1 MNKNIAKIISSM
13 LCVSM
18 LMGGVQPTYAST
30 KDTQS
35 TSSNEK
41 KEVEVLY
48 NKSAS
53 YFVTIPKT
61 ITLDSNKESS
71 YSVKVDGDIASD
83 QEVYVSPIDSI
94 GNKDGFNF
102 YMKDQSTKHP
112 KADVI
117 ADVTQNKFYWDYE
130 DAANAYEETNNNIS
144 ASDLSSGAW
153 KGTFDFEINMHRI
166 SNEKGLTL
174 STDGDVTMGLDD
186 TLQVNAYLDGTPV
199 TNEVSWSSSNSSVS
213 VEKGLL
219 KTSASAEVGDSSTI
233 TVVADTKEQLASV
246 EKALSNVGIMTAHA
260 DDTLTASFKV
270 TIVDIELS
278 SYDLYIKPGESATLN
293 ATILPLGTE
302 GTVNW
307 TRTAVSGL
315 NLKKNGNSVEI
326 FIASDMEVGKTY
338 QVVAS
343 FGDFSKVCTIHIG
356 ESAHKHT
363 YTSRVTKEPTC
374 TEAGETT
381 FTCVDGD
388 DSYTQV
394 IQPLGHNFSSE
405 YTVDKEPTHT
415 EAGSKS
421 QHCSRCDAKQN
432 VTSIPATGHK
442 YNDGVVT
449 KKPTCTEKGV
459 KTFTCVDGDHSYTEE
474 IPAIEHNYGE
484 ATYTWSSDKSTCT
497 AKRVCANDASHV
509 ETETVNTT
517 STITKNAT
525 CTTTGT
531 KTYTATFKNGAFAK
545 QTTTSTI
552 PALGH
557 DFNTEYTVDKEPTH
571 TEDGSKSQHCKRC
584 GAKQNVISISAT
596 GHIYNV
602 GIITKNPTCTEPGTK
617 TYTCIGGDHTY
628 TEEIPA
634 TGHKYGTP
642 TYTWSNDKSTC
653 TAKRVCANDA
663 SHVETET
670 VNSTNAITTKAT
682 CDKVGIKTYTAT
694 FKNSAFAKQTS
705 TSSIPATGH
714 KYGTPT
720 YTWSADGK
728 TCTAKRVCANNSSHI
743 ETENA
748 TITNKVKVNANCTTK
763 GTTTYTATFK
773 NSAFTTQTKDVQDIN
788 ALGHNYAST
797 YTIDK
802 NATCTETGSKSQHCS
817 RCGAKQNVTSI
828 PATGHKYGAVTY
840 TWSNDKST
848 CTAKRVCANDASHI
862 ETEIVNSTNAI
873 TKNAT
878 CTETGIKT
886 YTATFKNGA
895 FAKQTTTSTIPALG
909 HNFSTDYIIDKEPTH
924 TEDGSKSQH
933 CTRCGAKQNI
943 ITISA
948 TGHTYNAGVITKN
961 PTCTEKGLKTYTCIG
976 GDHTYTEEIPATGHK
991 YGAPTYTWSSDKSTC
1006 TAKRVCANDAS
1017 HIETE
1022 TVKATS
1028 TITKAATCT
1037 EAGEARNSVT
1047 FKNSAFANQTTTSTI
1062 PAKGH
1067 NYVDGKCTI
1076 CGEELLGDDVELTSS
1091 NLSTYGISTFW
1102 DVTIPS
1108 VVTDSDGTKHKVTSI
1123 GKIAFKD
1130 CRYLTSI
1137 TIPDSVTSIGDSAF
1151 YKCHKLT
1158 SITIPNSVTSIGSQA
1173 FGECSSLTSITIPN
1187 GVTSIGCSTFY
1198 ECRGLTSI
1206 NIPESVRSIGYD
1218 AFFDC
1223 SKLTSIT
1230 IPDSVTSIERRAF
1243 GRCSGLTSITIPDS
1257 VTSIGDAAFYYCT
1270 NLASITYKGVN
1281 YTNETELTNAL
1292 KSNGVSLETDT
1303 FYGTKLQ

>member
-1 MNKNIAKIISSM
+1 M
-13 LCVSM
+13 
-18 LMGGVQPTYAST
+18 
-30 KDTQS
+30 
-35 TSSNEK
+35 
-41 KEVEVLY
+41 
-48 NKSAS
+48 
-53 YFVTIPKT
+53 
-61 ITLDSNKESS
+61 
-71 YSVKVDGDIASD
+71 
-83 QEVYVSPIDSI
+83 
-94 GNKDGFNF
+94 
-102 YMKDQSTKHP
+102 
-112 KADVI
+112 
-117 ADVTQNKFYWDYE
+117 
-130 DAANAYEETNNNIS
+130 
-144 ASDLSSGAW
+144 
-153 KGTFDFEINMHRI
+153 
-166 SNEKGLTL
+166 
-174 STDGDVTMGLDD
+174 
-186 TLQVNAYLDGTPV
+186 
-199 TNEVSWSSSNSSVS
+199 
-213 VEKGLL
+213 
-219 KTSASAEVGDSSTI
+219 
-233 TVVADTKEQLASV
+233 
-246 EKALSNVGIMTAHA
+246 
-260 DDTLTASFKV
+260 
-270 TIVDIELS
+270 
-278 SYDLYIKPGESATLN
+278 
-293 ATILPLGTE
+293 
-302 GTVNW
+302 
-307 TRTAVSGL
+307 
-315 NLKKNGNSVEI
+315 
-326 FIASDMEVGKTY
+326 
-338 QVVAS
+338 
-343 FGDFSKVCTIHIG
+343 
-356 ESAHKHT
+356 
-363 YTSRVTKEPTC
+363 
-374 TEAGETT
+374 
-381 FTCVDGD
+381 
-388 DSYTQV
+388 
-394 IQPLGHNFSSE
+394 
-405 YTVDKEPTHT
+405 
-415 EAGSKS
+415 
-421 QHCSRCDAKQN
+421 
-432 VTSIPATGHK
+432 
-442 YNDGVVT
+442 
-449 KKPTCTEKGV
+449 
-459 KTFTCVDGDHSYTEE
+459 
-474 IPAIEHNYGE
+474 
-484 ATYTWSSDKSTCT
+484 
-497 AKRVCANDASHV
+497 
-509 ETETVNTT
+509 
-517 STITKNAT
+517 
-525 CTTTGT
+525 
-531 KTYTATFKNGAFAK
+531 
-545 QTTTSTI
+545 
-552 PALGH
+552 
-557 DFNTEYTVDKEPTH
+557 
-571 TEDGSKSQHCKRC
+571 
-584 GAKQNVISISAT
+584 
-596 GHIYNV
+596 
-602 GIITKNPTCTEPGTK
+602 
-617 TYTCIGGDHTY
+617 
-628 TEEIPA
+628 
-634 TGHKYGTP
+634 
-642 TYTWSNDKSTC
+642 
-653 TAKRVCANDA
+653 
-663 SHVETET
+663 
-670 VNSTNAITTKAT
+670 
-682 CDKVGIKTYTAT
+682 
-694 FKNSAFAKQTS
+694 
-705 TSSIPATGH
+705 
-714 KYGTPT
+714 
-720 YTWSADGK
+720 
-728 TCTAKRVCANNSSHI
+728 
-743 ETENA
+743 
-748 TITNKVKVNANCTTK
+748 
-763 GTTTYTATFK
+763 
-773 NSAFTTQTKDVQDIN
+773 
-788 ALGHNYAST
+788 
-797 YTIDK
+797 
-802 NATCTETGSKSQHCS
+802 
-817 RCGAKQNVTSI
+817 TSI